1 MVKTLRLF
9 TRHEKF
15 LKCLHVHLTPIVI
28 HVSGEIAKQI
38 RGLKTVNFPISI
50 SKDKTGINSS
60 QITKN
65 KNQFT
70 QTGAVHELRL

>member
-9 TRHEKF
+9 TRHGKF
-15 LKCLHVHLTPIVI
+15 LKCLHVHLTPRSV

-38 RGLKTVNFPISI
+38 RGLKTVPISI
-50 SKDKTGINSS
+50 SKDKTGIKSS

-70 QTGAVHELRL
+70 QTGTVHELRL